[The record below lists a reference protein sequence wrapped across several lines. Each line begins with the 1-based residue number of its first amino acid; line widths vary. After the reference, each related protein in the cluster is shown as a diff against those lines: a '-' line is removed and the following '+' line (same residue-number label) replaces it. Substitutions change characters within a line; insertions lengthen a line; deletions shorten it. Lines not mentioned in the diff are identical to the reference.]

1 VIGND
6 KSRIRL
12 AFATVDD
19 LAAAENLVGRLGATR
34 LPDMDADCVVY
45 ADPEGHPFCLYTS
58 P

>member
-1 VIGND
+1 MIGND

-34 LPDMDADCVVY
+34 FPDMGADGVAY
-45 ADPEGHPFCLYTS
+45 ADPEGHPFCPYTS

>member
-12 AFATVDD
+12 AFATVD

-34 LPDMDADCVVY
+34 LPDMDADGVAY